1 MLSNLLYTLF
11 YDIILIPEPL
21 FLTATAT
28 ELEALKAELSRALRE
43 VEQQRLQL
51 LGPRRS

>member
-1 MLSNLLYTLF
+1 M
-11 YDIILIPEPL
+11 LIPEPL
-21 FLTATAT
+21 FLRTAAM